1 LQLNVDVAMATE
13 AESPTPEV
21 SPVPL
26 PDVTPV
32 ETADEEKFDC
42 PPPWWLSLVTMGFSA
57 MTTMTVAGSLFF
69 VLAAPEKVSPH
80 CRNFNIEDD
89 GLELTQGLCVFS
101 VCCFWTYPSVCCL
114 FVVLLFAKNLVD
126 QRVYYEFLL
135 HKVLIGF
142 DRADP
147 FSYPTVIVL
156 LLYALCA
163 FSALIWLH
171 LSNPE
176 AVLNSVYSSLAYIS
190 PIISFLAVVISSWS
204 IQGKLITLPNF
215 LEDYSWGL
223 EHLNK
228 SHSYHIENVH
238 AGYSRAEE
246 AFDRANAEQLT
257 TPQMIAYVEYFTK
270 EVVREAEAA
279 KKAAEAAQ
287 KIADEEAAA
296 ADKAA
301 DVEVAK
307 EGATEDLSARLKGK
321 LGSVGQVGKGF
332 AGKVIPG
339 STKDLQKEVVYWQ
352 VRLLFNPR
360 LQDPRSQ
367 DFRNWALGYF
377 VSVVLAILLAV
388 YVFACLLITCLEI
401 ERILV
406 PGTETW
412 EWTHTFSLRPDIDH
426 GEEGLKSLKQV
437 AAKAVVNVMKDGAG
451 KAFKQGILSQFQ
463 LGVAA

>member
-1 LQLNVDVAMATE
+1 MATE
-13 AESPTPEV
+13 AASPMPEA

-42 PPPWWLSLVTMGFSA
+42 PPPWWLSLVTVGFSA

-80 CRNFNIEDD
+80 CRNFNMAD
-89 GLELTQGLCVFS
+89 GGLDLTQGFCVFS
-101 VCCFWTYPSVCCL
+101 VVCFWTYPSVCCL

-147 FSYPTVIVL
+147 FAYPTVIAL
-156 LLYALCA
+156 LIYALCA

-171 LSNPE
+171 LSNPD

-223 EHLNK
+223 DHLNK

-238 AGYSRAEE
+238 AGYSRAEK
-246 AFDRANAEQLT
+246 AFDRANTEQLT

-270 EVVREAEAA
+270 EVMEESLAL
-279 KKAAEAAQ
+279 KKKAEAAQ
-287 KIADEEAAA
+287 KAADEEAAA
-296 ADKAA
+296 AEKAA

-307 EGATEDLSARLKGK
+307 EGTTEEPESMSARLKGQLK
-321 LGSVGQVGKGF
+321 VGKGF
-332 AGKVIPG
+332 AGKVMPH
-339 STKDLQKEVVYWQ
+339 SSKELQKEVVYWQ

-451 KAFKQGILSQFQ
+451 KVLKRGSSMLSQFQ